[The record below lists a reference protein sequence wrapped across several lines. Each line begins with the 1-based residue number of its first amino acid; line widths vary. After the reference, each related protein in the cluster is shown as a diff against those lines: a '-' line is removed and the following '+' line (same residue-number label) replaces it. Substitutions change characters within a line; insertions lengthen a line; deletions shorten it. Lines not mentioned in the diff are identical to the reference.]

1 MSQTGA
7 AEPRTEAIAVV
18 TDDRV
23 TAAFHEGSHKD
34 TVSGVTADTR
44 TVSNQSILPVAAIS
58 PEHTETRVAS
68 TQTVAAT
75 LPEHVADDIGL
86 TMSAVKRYQEEQDLP
101 RDKGARLN
109 RILHILSQYLLCA
122 TALPERAPDDDFGM
136 VMLLLKK
143 LQEKPDLHSHMSE
156 RLKSFIYV
164 LDDHPSAWIIDL
176 AKIMMSM
183 EGTLDNMRNSFR
195 GLEGDP
201 NWYDGTVDLTTPSE
215 TMMASKWTKLR
226 QQLNEAVGLSED
238 KVLPPGHLSAHLAQ
252 ACESVIGVR
261 FSDLNLPNW
270 VGGLKLGRPGLH
282 TAHWV
287 MSVFLCTSVF
297 SIREA
302 VRDAESWRVANHILD
317 LFEQSGGKSQ
327 LSNGTIV
334 FPADGELE
342 DGFEAANIGR
352 RIGPKVQYE
361 GKQYRN
367 TEMKTEVAELSTTL
381 QKRWEA
387 LYPGT
392 EITPAMLG
400 CAHVLHGLID
410 LRQELV
416 LSIRDYKIIRFR
428 PGTEYDPTWME
439 AEMAA
444 WQPVVDQPT
453 EDREVCMCLWPA
465 LVHHPNDPK
474 KRKGATDNT
483 FLHFMGKD
491 SSFEGS
497 DLVVIVMVM

>member
-1 MSQTGA
+1 
-7 AEPRTEAIAVV
+7 
-18 TDDRV
+18 
-23 TAAFHEGSHKD
+23 
-34 TVSGVTADTR
+34 
-44 TVSNQSILPVAAIS
+44 
-58 PEHTETRVAS
+58 
-68 TQTVAAT
+68 
-75 LPEHVADDIGL
+75 
-86 TMSAVKRYQEEQDLP
+86 
-101 RDKGARLN
+101 
-109 RILHILSQYLLCA
+109 
-122 TALPERAPDDDFGM
+122 
-136 VMLLLKK
+136 MLLLKK
-143 LQEKPDLHSHMSE
+143 LQEKPDLPSHMNE

-164 LDDHPSAWIIDL
+164 LDNRPSTWIIDL

-183 EGTLDNMRNSFR
+183 EGTLDNMRKSFR
-195 GLEGDP
+195 RLQGNP

-215 TMMASKWTKLR
+215 TMLASKWTKLR

-261 FSDLNLPNW
+261 FSDLNLPDW

-287 MSVFLCTSVF
+287 MSVVLFTSVF

-317 LFEQSGGKSQ
+317 SFEQSG
-327 LSNGTIV
+327 
-334 FPADGELE
+334 ADGELE

-352 RIGPKVQYE
+352 RIGLKVQYE
-361 GKQYRN
+361 GEQYRN
-367 TEMKTEVAELSTTL
+367 TEMKTEVTELSTTL
-381 QKRWEA
+381 QKSWEA

-392 EITPAMLG
+392 EITLAMMG
-400 CAHVLHGLID
+400 CGQVLHGMID
-410 LRQELV
+410 LRQKLV
-416 LSIRDYKIIRFR
+416 VSSRDYKIIRFR
-428 PGTEYDPTWME
+428 PGTKYDPTWME

-465 LVHHPNDPK
+465 LVHHPSDSK
-474 KRKGATDNT
+474 KRKSATDNT

-497 DLVVIVMVM
+497 DLVVIKRAVVLLDSPDE